1 MMYVGRFLQ
10 GLAAGAYGMAVPIYI
25 GEIANQRIRGTNAS
39 DSLDHTVATII
50 VGAMQV
56 LGTIVASFAVD
67 RIGRRWLL
75 IISSVIMCA
84 AHITL
89 GVYFHL
95 LHDSPAQVENLEWL
109 PVVALSAFVTMFS
122 IGIGPV
128 PWIMI
133 GEIFAADVK
142 DLASSLAVITSNGLS
157 FMMSKSFN
165 PMREGLGEAEIMNEV
180 VRSKTKS
187 EGKPGTEWRILIVD
201 QLAMRMVSACTKMHE
216 ISAEGVTLVEDIH
229 KKREPLPAI
238 EAVYL
243 ITPSE
248 DSIRLLMRDFENPAK
263 PTYKSAHVFFTE
275 AIPDELFDILRKG
288 TVVKYMKSC
297 KELSIAFIPYEAQV
311 YSLDSPVT
319 FQCAYS
325 PALASARS
333 GNMERIAEQIAT
345 LCATLGEYPSVR
357 YRSEWDGNVE
367 LAQMVQQ
374 KLDAYKA
381 DEPTMGEGP
390 EKARSQ
396 LLILDRGF
404 DCVSPLLHELTL
416 QAMAYDLLP
425 IVNDVYKFI
434 PSPNAAEKEV
444 LLDENDDLW
453 VDLRHQHIAVV
464 SQSVTQYLKS
474 FTESKRLTQSEKQSM
489 KDLSQMIKKMPQYQ
503 KQLSKYS
510 THLHLAED
518 CMKSYQGYVD
528 KLCRVEQD
536 LAMGTDA
543 EGEKIKDH
551 MRNIVPI
558 LLDQNV
564 SNYDKVRIIAL
575 YVMIKNGISE
585 ENLTKLVSHAQIE
598 QKEREMIHNLT
609 HLGINVIADG
619 NRKKPYTVPRKERI
633 NEHTY
638 QMSRWTPV
646 IKDIMEDAIDNKLDE
661 RHFPFLGGRKM
672 AGFHAPTSSSARYGH
687 WHKDKSQTAVK
698 NVPRMIM
705 FVVGGC
711 SYSEIRC
718 AYEVTAAVKN
728 WEVYIGSSHILT
740 PETFLHDL
748 GSLNKE

>member
-1 MMYVGRFLQ
+1 MALKLLVGQ
-10 GLAAGAYGMAVPIYI
+10 
-25 GEIANQRIRGTNAS
+25 
-39 DSLDHTVATII
+39 
-50 VGAMQV
+50 
-56 LGTIVASFAVD
+56 
-67 RIGRRWLL
+67 
-75 IISSVIMCA
+75 
-84 AHITL
+84 
-89 GVYFHL
+89 
-95 LHDSPAQVENLEWL
+95 
-109 PVVALSAFVTMFS
+109 
-122 IGIGPV
+122 
-128 PWIMI
+128 
-133 GEIFAADVK
+133 K
-142 DLASSLAVITSNGLS
+142 
-157 FMMSKSFN
+157 
-165 PMREGLGEAEIMNEV
+165 IMNEV
-180 VRSKTKS
+180 VRYNGSPSKINPN
-187 EGKPGTEWRILIVD
+187 GKPGTEWRILIVD

-216 ISAEGVTLVEDIH
+216 ISAEGITLVEDIN

-238 EAVYL
+238 QAVYL

-275 AIPDELFDILRKG
+275 VCPEELFNDICKSVVSRKIK
-288 TVVKYMKSC
+288 TL
-297 KELSIAFIPYEAQV
+297 KEINIAFLPYESQV

-325 PALASARS
+325 PALASARC

-357 YRSEWDGNVE
+357 YRTEWEGNME

-396 LLILDRGF
+396 LLIIDRGF

-464 SQSVTQYLKS
+464 SHSVTQYLKT
-474 FTESKRLTQSEKQSM
+474 FTESKRITQTEKQSM

-518 CMKSYQGYVD
+518 CMKSYQAYVD
-528 KLCRVEQD
+528 KLCKVEQD

-558 LLDQNV
+558 LLDQAV

-585 ENLTKLVSHAQIE
+585 ENLTKLVTHAQIE
-598 QKEREMIHNLT
+598 PKEREMITNL
-609 HLGINVIADG
+609 HYLGINVIADG
-619 NRKKPYTVPRKERI
+619 NRKKSYSVPRKERI

-646 IKDIMEDAIDNKLDE
+646 IKDIMEDSIDNKLDE
-661 RHFPFLGGRKM
+661 RHFPFLGGRKT
-672 AGFHAPTSSSARYGH
+672 AGFHAPTSARYGH

-698 NVPRMIM
+698 NVPRLIV
-705 FVVGGC
+705 FVIGGV

-740 PETFLHDL
+740 PETFLSDL